1 MEPQDAVR
9 QMRLF
14 SGATPAD
21 LDAVAAIAE
30 SQAYPAGER
39 LFDTGHPPNA
49 LMYITLGMVDLRVEG
64 KDVAFVSLS
73 SGQVLGPVAFF
84 EGGEQHRSA
93 HTREATRVVRI
104 PFDKLRQRRRHTY
117 RAQHPHARARA
128 IYRGR
133 NPRANTR
140 GCANARKYLAERL
153 EFLTVGNQWQ

>member
-1 MEPQDAVR
+1 MEPRDAVR

-104 PFDKLRQRRRHTY
+104 PFDKLRQLFEQRPALALVFY
-117 RAQHPHARARA
+117 RNAATTFAQHVRQLA
-128 IYRGR
+128 
-133 NPRANTR
+133 
-140 GCANARKYLAERL
+140 AERPDRPY
-153 EFLTVGNQWQ
+153 F